1 MWTFVWTCPNKIGR
15 GSTYLIENNGRGGGI
30 RTPGF
35 LLPKQARYQTAPRP
49 ELSRSILF
57 YSTRS
62 PQSRLETETHAVR
75 FTPQG
80 L

>member
-1 MWTFVWTCPNKIGR
+1 MRPRPQSSSGVFGAVTSQSTSQSVSRKLR
-15 GSTYLIENNGRGGGI
+15 GPVQVPENNGRGGGI

-57 YSTRS
+57 
-62 PQSRLETETHAVR
+62 
-75 FTPQG
+75 
-80 L
+80 